1 MARPKNNKMS
11 EEDVAQAT
19 PKVVG
24 ISNDEGAVTETVAAP
39 EPAQEIPETP
49 AAPIPEAI
57 FPEADKHEMDRYFC
71 VINTSNQAS
80 RILQEI
86 SHQRD
91 LEMWGIH
98 QYDNNPSRN
107 SYARSFYFKNRENAV
122 RALEHTNK
130 LLD

>member
-1 MARPKNNKMS
+1 MARPKKNVMT
-11 EEDVAQAT
+11 EAEVANAT
-19 PKVVG
+19 PEVVG
-24 ISNDEGAVTETVAAP
+24 INTDEGVAADIVVTP

-49 AAPIPEAI
+49 VSAIPEAI

-80 RILQEI
+80 RILQAI

-130 LLD
+130 LLG